1 MGLVDNQHVV
11 FAAEQQFFMRITLG
25 GIHGGDHNVV
35 APGVGFFLG
44 YRGNPEFVVQLTHPL
59 QHQ

>member
-1 MGLVDNQHVV
+1 MGFIDNQHVV
-11 FAAEQQFFMRITLG
+11 FIIQQHFLMGVTLG

-44 YRGNPEFVVQLTHPL
+44 YSGNPEFVVQLTHPL
-59 QHQ
+59 QDQ